1 MVAKQFPANKT
12 LPPASL
18 SLLEYSKPEPSGHLG
33 GVTG

>member
-1 MVAKQFPANKT
+1 MVAKLLPANKT

-18 SLLEYSKPEPSGHLG
+18 LLLEYPESQLPGHLG